1 MFIDFP
7 REIQRMVILNLSQ
20 APHSGVSMNSA
31 ILTEVALPSAEAVM
45 QHQSWRWFV
54 HLDWVYHKKALGWT
68 WMCIPAGKC
77 IIRIWTQ
84 KKSLNQLLKCYISI
98 WFYMHISCYMSE
110 TTEREVWLY
119 SNPNYSEKDRKANSK
134 PLNLKPQSI
143 YIYTYIYQIMMF
155 VSIVLTSTPSKFRPH
170 LHLHLLRQLHG
181 SPWQVGPL
189 RQRGAAQDLR
199 QHRSFAVQR
208 LGCKRGTCWQG

>member
-1 MFIDFP
+1 
-7 REIQRMVILNLSQ
+7 
-20 APHSGVSMNSA
+20 MNSA

-77 IIRIWTQ
+77 IIRICTQ
-84 KKSLNQLLKCYISI
+84 EKKFESTTEMLHL
-98 WFYMHISCYMSE
+98 YMHISCYMSE

-143 YIYTYIYQIMMF
+143 YIYIYHDVCFHCFNLNTFQ
-155 VSIVLTSTPSKFRPH
+155 VPPASPSSSASPAAWLASAAARPAA
-170 LHLHLLRQLHG
+170 
-181 SPWQVGPL
+181 W
-189 RQRGAAQDLR
+189 RGARSSPASQLR
-199 QHRSFAVQR
+199 RAAS
-208 LGCKRGTCWQG
+208 RGGARRFLAAGVKGALWHWLCQNSY